1 MTSQQIRF
9 FLSAARHLSFTK
21 AAEEF
26 FTSQPTVSRQIAMLE
41 EELGFPLF
49 YRSGKNLRLTSGG
62 LVMLSEFSQQQTSLT
77 NAIQRVSMIESGFEG
92 RLNIGFLTS
101 LDTDYYVY
109 PPSLAFSAQY
119 PNITLNMEAA
129 SFAPLRQRLY
139 DGEYDIIF
147 TYDFELPYMQD
158 TLHQTVYSTGCS
170 LVASSHHPLAAKD
183 HLTAAD
189 LRNQTLIQPMSYHA
203 EGWAVSIYDMLA
215 RSFGCTKE
223 DFNSITTRIT
233 DTMETKQFLIRAGAG
248 IGITGNCAN
257 YVYDNRYTLFPVPH
271 QVLQILAVW
280 HKNNFN
286 PVIPLYLQT
295 LAETPDI
302 DVFTTPQA

>member
-1 MTSQQIRF
+1 MTSQQIQY
-9 FLSAARHLSFTK
+9 FLSAAKHLSFTK
-21 AAEEF
+21 TSEEF
-26 FTSQPTVSRQIAMLE
+26 FTSQPTVSRQVAMLE

-49 YRSGKNLRLTSGG
+49 YRQGKSLRLTSGG
-62 LVMLSEFSQQQTSLT
+62 LVMLSEFTQQQTSIQ
-77 NAIQRVSMIESGFEG
+77 NAIQRVSMIEGGFEG
-92 RLNIGFLTS
+92 SLNIGFLTS

-139 DGEYDIIF
+139 DREYDVIF

-158 TLHQTVYSTGCS
+158 TLHQPVYRTGCS
-170 LVASSHHPLAAKD
+170 LVASSHHPLASKER
-183 HLTAAD
+183 LTSAD
-189 LRNQTLIQPMSYHA
+189 LRNQTLIQPTSYHA
-203 EGWAVSIYDMLA
+203 EGWAVAIYDMLA

-233 DTMETKQFLIRAGAG
+233 DTLETKQFLIRAGAG

-257 YVYDNRYTLFPVPH
+257 YAYDNRYTLFPIPH
-271 QVLQILAVW
+271 ETLQILAMW
-280 HKNNFN
+280 HKDNLN
-286 PVIPLYLQT
+286 PVIPLYLQV
-295 LAETPDI
+295 LSETPEI
-302 DVFTTPQA
+302 DVFRTDIR